1 MRPRQHRP
9 HGGGGAGASSAGAPY
24 SQPSYF
30 PQNPNLQYQSN
41 PQFYQQQSTPQF
53 YFQNPNLQNPLIQ
66 NLLNILPQNPNFQ
79 SPYIQ
84 SQAAPPHRPPQPQN
98 ASLNPKVTME
108 RVESAAAKA
117 QRDLATAGEN
127 VTAWKVS
134 QATLVSLQ
142 VDSWSAVGFQL
153 QEVPTLRRLLATEGK
168 INAFI
173 HCFVGAQRIATVY
186 DLEVAICKNE
196 GIERFEELGM
206 GPLSR
211 HPLVQHYFFVGSDSV
226 DIFKISAEDVIVSL
240 HSFMK
245 HCNRQTVSAEELL
258 DFLAEQKSLPHKQKL
273 GVRIQTLGL
282 HVAYIRLAE
291 KSEKTILS
299 KSLEGSKHKLKERD
313 STEFPSSAQMHLE
326 KKILNER
333 FDSISNRVKM
343 FSSSSNASGGK
354 HVHFYYSSDDE
365 CEDYEDNDNSDNVN
379 SGSHQISSH
388 DNGSSQ
394 NCPYPSAAEEM
405 KRLGL
410 KSKTGEKPLKD
421 KLMDVWCRSSRKG
434 QTKGQTKKQKR
445 KRREKHDNTMNKFMR
460 KEEMIDF
467 KKQSNSIIIFDGNI
481 EDFLTTWKEAC
492 REHSTAEVLDMMIN
506 FYMTSS
512 TERRKKKLHRVFS
525 MLPAAGL
532 LNVAVTCIKRGLLDS
547 IYDTIQ
553 IFGDHDSAPS
563 AEIVEINPSI
573 QKSSASNNSKDIDEL
588 GYRVTADDIIKNV
601 AEFFR
606 LDVTMPGKR
615 ELSFGKIFA
624 TLKKLCDCETWLAT
638 QYSVKEF
645 SSLGYGNF
653 FSFLEHHASRL
664 PTELHNFLNG
674 KSLEPSRVDASMLQH
689 QLGILLSQA
698 ESNLVDTGNIS
709 NSDISLVL
717 NKQFPTVS
725 FHIPGDEPEKC
736 FLDLIKRQ
744 KDYNNSTC
752 VLYSISLLGK
762 HSIGNLSHFQENL
775 PFRGNWTEVETG
787 QHISFHGN
795 ASSKDAIDC
804 LLKVPMLS
812 DLISW
817 SHWDVL
823 YAPSLGPLSDWLLNE
838 VDAKELL
845 CIATVDGK
853 FIRIDQSATVDD
865 FLEAMIQKSPFQVAL
880 KLLSILSLYGGVH
893 NSPVTLLKCYV
904 QRAVDVIMTN
914 STNSMEPRINGE
926 ALMHKNTLKEQDTRD
941 KVSAIG
947 IQSIGSKKAN
957 KSENICSTLS
967 ENLCGINNAV
977 VNVSRF
983 FLECF
988 GYLPSEFR
996 NFGADVLVS
1005 GLLSVAKDAHSVILR
1020 ECSQTSQRLMLH
1032 EIGLSL
1038 GIAEWIDDFHNFSS
1052 TVAADLFISST
1063 TLSRTSCSGS
1073 GGTSIHA
1080 SDKCEKPVSDSYNI
1094 SDIVA
1099 DASQE
1104 HVNELVTGENVGE
1117 IDHTLTNGHGKSQ
1130 ASNGAVN
1137 KNYGVA
1143 ENSVI
1148 QDATSII
1155 ESIRSEEFGLDPNL
1169 NYSDSCML
1177 KKQHARL
1184 GRALH
1189 CLSQELYSQDSHL
1202 LLELVQNADDN
1213 NYPEDGDPM
1222 LVFILQESG
1231 IVVLNNEKGFSAEN
1245 IRALC
1250 DIGNST
1256 KKGSRA
1262 GYIGHKGIGFK
1273 SVFRVTDAP
1282 EIHSNGFHVKFDITD
1297 GQIGFV
1303 LPTVIPPCNV
1313 DMFRQL
1319 VLGESHSTADTEW
1332 NTCIVLPFRS
1342 TIKVTGVASI
1352 MSMFSDLH
1360 PSLLLFLHRL
1370 RCIKFM
1376 NMLNKTLVDMRR
1388 EILGNGIIK
1397 VSHGQDTMTWLVI
1410 SRKLS
1415 ANLIRSDVQSTEI
1428 AVAFT
1433 LEDCESGE
1441 YKPHLSQQPVF
1452 AFLPLR
1458 NYGLKF
1464 ILQGDFVLPSSREEV
1479 DGNSAWNQW
1488 LLTEFPALFVTAEQ
1502 SFCSLPCFQQY
1513 PGKAVTTF
1521 MSFVPVGGEVH
1532 GFFSPLPQMII
1543 SKLRMSNCLLLDGPD
1558 MSWVLPCRVLRGWDE
1573 QVRKLVS
1580 DSLLQKHLGLG
1591 YLSKDIELSDALAK
1605 ALGVQDYGPKIL
1617 IDIISSLCCSKDG
1630 IMSLGLKW
1638 LSAWLGVLH
1647 LTLSTFSSGYHSLNS
1662 RLQHDMINSLRKVP
1676 FVPLS
1681 DGSYSSVADGP
1692 IWLPCDG
1699 SSVGMED
1706 KYSATEFHNLFAKL
1720 RTVNPL
1726 LLSAA
1731 NNTYEEAKNDNLV
1744 HMLCKIGVQQMSAHE
1759 VIKSHILVALSS
1771 DKYMGED
1778 RHLMIEYLSFI
1789 LLHFQYDCARCSS
1802 EKKDIISELQ
1812 KRPVVLTNYGYKC
1825 PVDEPVHFGKE
1836 YKNPVDID
1844 FFTCNMDNKWLEVD
1858 VAYLKHP
1865 TTQSLSFGEKKW
1877 RSFLQELGVTDFV
1890 QVSCIKRNLSDIPY
1904 IISGVMMPDED
1915 LTIAASSVNDWESPE
1930 LLYFLSNFSSRRCRE
1945 KCIYLLEVLDKMWDD
1960 TYNAYSKSFLVSKTN
1975 EGKRTIESSFMR
1987 SLREFEWVASST
1999 DKKLHR
2005 PHDLFYDCNEVR
2017 SILGNLAPYA
2027 VPQVTSKLLL
2037 KDIGLKTEVSVDD
2050 ALRVLHSWKTSKAPC
2065 TASILQMSKFYGF
2078 ICDGLIKSN
2087 VKIDEEFTSS
2097 SFIFVPFLSTS
2108 RHNDALSGI
2117 FLSPKELY
2125 WYDPTGCVD
2134 KAKELLAFCSS
2145 TKDNESVPCKAL
2157 ATIYPCLYDFFVN
2170 VCGVPKTPPSGN
2182 YLQILLQLS
2191 SAARPSQAAHVV
2203 FQVFVKWAN
2212 DLNSGLIKS
2221 REILDLKENL
2231 LKVENTV
2238 LPTLQDKWVS
2248 LHPSFGLICW
2258 PDDDELKHQFKHYD
2272 GIDFLHFGELSK
2284 EDEEKLCGRIAAL
2297 MRDLGVPALSEVV
2310 SREAV
2315 FYGTHDN
2322 RDKASLIKWILPYA
2336 QRYIYKLYPDL
2347 YLSLKQL
2354 GFEKLSQLQ
2363 VIVADKLFYKNCI
2376 KRRGRTSKKR
2386 FECCCLLQGSTLYT
2400 TLTADSHSI
2409 FLELSRFFFDGSTE
2423 LHFANFLHMVTTMA
2437 ESGSTSEQTEFFIL
2451 NSQKVP
2457 MLPTEE
2463 PEWCFSSLLELPKAE
2478 DPQPALASMDVDHN
2492 TSTAEKKPGSNSNWP
2507 PTGWKNAPDMSYAQA
2522 NYHLTKPCGPPS
2534 LHKDKVSN
2542 KALDA
2547 IPLTEDVPLPDEING
2562 EWIIEES
2569 NTAQTAI
2576 GFQDSGWMNNQFN
2589 LFSSEPNNE
2598 LSDPLLVSA
2607 PERVRLCYQTNG
2619 ESQLWKTGRSGEVVA
2634 YKYFVNKLGSGNVR
2648 WFNEGAETGLPYD
2661 MIIGVEGSS
2670 REFVEVKTTR
2680 YASKDWFEIS
2690 AREWQFAVER
2700 GDSYNIA
2707 HVVLGAKKATV
2718 TVLKNPLRLCQQ
2730 NALHLALLMSRQ
2742 AKDST
2747 VVT

>member
-1 MRPRQHRP
+1 MRPRHHRP
-9 HGGGGAGASSAGAPY
+9 HRGGGAGASSAGAPY
-24 SQPSYF
+24 FQPNYF
-30 PQNPNLQYQSN
+30 PQNPNPQYQSN
-41 PQFYQQQSTPQF
+41 PQFYQQQSNPRF

-66 NLLNILPQNPNFQ
+66 NRLNVFPQTPNFQ
-79 SPYIQ
+79 SLYIQ
-84 SQAAPPHRPPQPQN
+84 SQAAPPPHRSPQPQN
-98 ASLNPKVTME
+98 ASLNPKVTVE

-153 QEVPTLRRLLATEGK
+153 QEVPTLCRLLAIEGK

-173 HCFVGAQRIATVY
+173 HCFVGVQSITTVY

-206 GPLSR
+206 GPLSCY
-211 HPLVQHYFFVGSDSV
+211 PLVQHYFFVGSDSV
-226 DIFKISAEDVIVSL
+226 DIFKISAEDVIASL
-240 HSFMK
+240 HSFLMQCK
-245 HCNRQTVSAEELL
+245 RKTVSAEELL

-273 GVRIQTLGL
+273 GVRIQNLGL
-282 HVAYIRLAE
+282 HVAYIRRGE
-291 KSEKTILS
+291 QSEKTILN
-299 KSLEGSKHKLKERD
+299 KSLKGFKHKLKER
-313 STEFPSSAQMHLE
+313 SF
-326 KKILNER
+326 
-333 FDSISNRVKM
+333 
-343 FSSSSNASGGK
+343 
-354 HVHFYYSSDDE
+354 
-365 CEDYEDNDNSDNVN
+365 
-379 SGSHQISSH
+379 
-388 DNGSSQ
+388 
-394 NCPYPSAAEEM
+394 
-405 KRLGL
+405 
-410 KSKTGEKPLKD
+410 
-421 KLMDVWCRSSRKG
+421 RKG
-434 QTKGQTKKQKR
+434 QTKGQTKKKKR
-445 KRREKHDNTMNKFMR
+445 KRRENHDNTMNKFMR
-460 KEEMIDF
+460 KEEMIDVKRQSDSIKEMIDF
-467 KKQSNSIIIFDGNI
+467 KRQSDSIIIVDGYI

-492 REHSTAEVLDMMIN
+492 REHSAAEVLDMMIN

-512 TERRKKKLHRVFS
+512 TERKKRQIQMIFS
-525 MLPAAGL
+525 TLPGSGL
-532 LNVAVTCIKRGLLDS
+532 LNVAVTCIKRGLLDN

-573 QKSSASNNSKDIDEL
+573 QKSSASNNSKNIDEL

-601 AEFFR
+601 TEFFR

-615 ELSFGKIFA
+615 ELSSGKIFA
-624 TLKKLCDCETWLAT
+624 TLKKLCDCETWLAA
-638 QYSVKEF
+638 QYSVKENEF

-653 FSFLEHHASRL
+653 FSFLEHHASLL

-725 FHIPGDEPEKC
+725 FHIPGDAPEKY

-775 PFRGNWTEVETG
+775 PSRGNWTDVETG

-812 DLISW
+812 DLLSW

-893 NSPVTLLKCYV
+893 NSPATLLKCYV
-904 QRAVDVIMTN
+904 QRAVDVIMAN
-914 STNSMEPRINGE
+914 STNSMELRTNGE

-957 KSENICSTLS
+957 KSINIRSTLS

-983 FLECF
+983 VLECL

-996 NFGADVLVS
+996 SFGAGVLVS
-1005 GLLSVAKDAHSVILR
+1005 GLLSVAKDAHSVVLR

-1038 GIAEWIDDFHNFSS
+1038 GIAEWVDDFHNFSS
-1052 TVAADLFISST
+1052 TVAADLFLSST
-1063 TLSRTSCSGS
+1063 TLNRTSCSGS

-1080 SDKCEKPVSDSYNI
+1080 RDKCEKPVSDSYNI

-1104 HVNELVTGENVGE
+1104 HVNELFTGENVGE

-1130 ASNGAVN
+1130 AFNGAVN

-1169 NYSDSCML
+1169 NNSDSCML

-1213 NYPEDGDPM
+1213 TYPEDGDPT

-1297 GQIGFV
+1297 DQIGFV
-1303 LPTVIPPCNV
+1303 LPTVIQPCNV

-1319 VLGESHSTADTEW
+1319 VFGENHSTADTEW
-1332 NTCIVLPFRS
+1332 NTCVVLPFRS
-1342 TIKVTGVASI
+1342 TSKVTGVASI

-1433 LEDCESGE
+1433 LEECESGE

-1558 MSWVLPCRVLRGWDE
+1558 LSWVLPCRVLRGWDE
-1573 QVRKLVS
+1573 QVRMLVS

-1630 IMSLGLKW
+1630 IMPLGLKW
-1638 LSAWLGVLH
+1638 ISAWLGVLH

-1699 SSVGMED
+1699 SSVGMDD
-1706 KYSATEFHNLFAKL
+1706 KYSATLFRNLFAKL

-1744 HMLCKIGVQQMSAHE
+1744 HMLCKIGVQPMSAHE

-1771 DKYMGED
+1771 DKYKNED

-1844 FFTCNMDNKWLEVD
+1844 LFTCNMDNKWLEVD

-1877 RSFLQELGVTDFV
+1877 KSFLQELGVTDFV
-1890 QVSCIKRNLSDIPY
+1890 QVSCIKRDLSDIPY

-1930 LLYFLSNFSSRRCRE
+1930 LFYFLSTFSSRRCRE

-1987 SLREFEWVASST
+1987 SLCEFEWVASST
-1999 DKKLHR
+1999 DKNLHR
-2005 PHDLFYDCNEVR
+2005 PQDLFYDCNEVR

-2050 ALRVLHSWKTSKAPC
+2050 ALKVLHSWKMSKAPC
-2065 TASILQMSKFYGF
+2065 TTSILQMSKFYGF
-2078 ICDGLIKSN
+2078 ICDGLMKSN

-2097 SFIFVPFLSTS
+2097 SFIFVPFLSTY

-2170 VCGVPKTPPSGN
+2170 VCGVPKTPPFGN

-2258 PDDDELKHQFKHYD
+2258 PDDDELKHQFKHSD

-2284 EDEEKLCGRIAAL
+2284 EDKEKLCGRIAAL
-2297 MRDLGVPALSEVV
+2297 MRDLGVPALSEVI

-2354 GFEKLSQLQ
+2354 GFEKLSHLQ
-2363 VIVADKLFYKNCI
+2363 VIVADKLFYKNYI
-2376 KRRGRTSKKR
+2376 KGRGSTSKKR

-2457 MLPTEE
+2457 MLPTDE
-2463 PEWCFSSLLELPKAE
+2463 PEWCFSSLLELPNAE

-2492 TSTAEKKPGSNSNWP
+2492 TAEKKPGSNPNWP

-2522 NYHLTKPCGPPS
+2522 NYHLTKPCGAPS

-2547 IPLTEDVPLPDEING
+2547 IPLTEDIPLPDEIDG

-2569 NTAQTAI
+2569 NTAQSTI
-2576 GFQDSGWMNNQFN
+2576 GFHDSGLMNNQFN
-2589 LFSSEPNNE
+2589 LFSSEPNND

-2607 PERVRLCYQTNG
+2607 PERVSLCYQTNDG
-2619 ESQLWKTGRSGEVVA
+2619 SRLWKTGRTGEVVA

-2648 WFNEGAETGLPYD
+2648 WVNEGAETGLPYD

-2670 REFVEVKTTR
+2670 REYVEVKTTR